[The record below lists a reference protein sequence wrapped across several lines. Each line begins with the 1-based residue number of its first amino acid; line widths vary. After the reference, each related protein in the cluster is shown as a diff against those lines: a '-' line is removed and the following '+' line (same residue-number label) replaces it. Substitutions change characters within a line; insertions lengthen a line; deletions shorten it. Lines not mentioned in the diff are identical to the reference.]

1 MTGDFVSLRMLLV
14 GGTPSDQNV
23 WRKGATLASVPI
35 EFDVADAGPAACQIL
50 GKGSVDICIIDS
62 TLAPGEMTTVL
73 QAARALTPSPF
84 VVVSGPGRKAR
95 LEGSDGALL
104 KPADYGAAHKL
115 VEICIR
121 MKIPTRVLIVDDSST
136 IRSIVRK
143 ILSASR
149 FAMQCHEA
157 EEGAGAL
164 DQLRKGSFGMVF
176 LDYNMPGLNGIET
189 LSEIKR
195 KTPNVA
201 VVMMSSQLDES
212 LTARARGAGALA
224 FLKKPFFPAD
234 IDTVLANYY
243 GVSPP
248 PT

>member
-1 MTGDFVSLRMLLV
+1 MTGDLLSLRMLLV
-14 GGTPSDQNV
+14 GAPSSDQTV
-23 WRKGATLASVPI
+23 WRKGAALASVPI
-35 EFDVADAGPAACQIL
+35 EFDVADAGPAACKTL
-50 GKGSVDICIIDS
+50 GKGGVDICIIDS
-62 TLAPGEMTTVL
+62 RLAAGEMTEVL
-73 QAARALTPSPF
+73 QAARALVPSPF
-84 VVVSGPGRKAR
+84 VVLSGPDRKAR

-104 KPADYGAAHKL
+104 KPSGEEDARKL

-121 MKIPTRVLIVDDSST
+121 MKVPTRVLIVDDSST

-157 EEGAGAL
+157 EEGAAAL
-164 DQLRKGSFGMVF
+164 ERLSNGNFGMVF
-176 LDYNMPGLNGIET
+176 LDYNMPGLNGVET

-201 VVMMSSQLDES
+201 VVMMTSKFDDRLA
-212 LTARARGAGALA
+212 ARARAAGALA
-224 FLKKPFFPAD
+224 FLKKPFFPSD
-234 IDTVLANYY
+234 IDTVLAHYY

-248 PT
+248 PP